1 MKYSVTPHQ
10 YGSFVFNT
18 FDKVM
23 THFTNKFFQNNITE
37 DGRTFLY
44 DLGDY
49 LDTTKYPCDKIK
61 LDIFTG
67 YNNRIS
73 LFFFYNDEKVSSVEI
88 KFERYG
94 ILKISN
100 YLYFKKDLQIF
111 HHIIEEYFDNKNLNI
126 YKEWFDKCNIHTDR
140 NNEIKVEDYRDYK
153 PNGEFVILSGSL
165 EDIFDEYTTHND
177 RLKYCNGDFWR
188 FADTDI
194 QTLYSLFIIN
204 YKGNYFLNNAVKRGV
219 IID

>member
-1 MKYSVTPHQ
+1 MKYSVTTHQ

-37 DGRTFLY
+37 DGRTFLH

-111 HHIIEEYFDNKNLNI
+111 HPIIEEYFDNKNLNI
-126 YKEWFDKCNIHTDR
+126 YKEWLDKCNIHTDR

-165 EDIFDEYTTHND
+165 EDIFDKYTTHND

-188 FADTDI
+188 FANADI

>member
-1 MKYSVTPHQ
+1 MKYSVSTHK

-23 THFTNKFFQNNITE
+23 THFTNKFFQNSIIE
-37 DGRTFLY
+37 DGRTFLH
-44 DLGDY
+44 DMGDY
-49 LDTTKYPCDKIK
+49 LDTTKYPCTKIN
-61 LDIFTG
+61 LNIFTG

-73 LFFFYNDEKVSSVEI
+73 LTFSYNDEKVSWVEI
-88 KFERYG
+88 EFERYG

-100 YLYFKKDLQIF
+100 YIYYKKDLQIF
-111 HHIIEEYFDNKNLNI
+111 HHIIEEYFDKKNLNI
-126 YKEWFDKCNIHTDR
+126 YKEWLDKCNIYTDR

-177 RLKYCNGDFWR
+177 RLKYCNGDYWR
-188 FADTDI
+188 FADTNI

-219 IID
+219 TID

>member
-1 MKYSVTPHQ
+1 MKYSVTTHQ
-10 YGSFVFNT
+10 YGSFVFDT

-23 THFTNKFFQNNITE
+23 AHFTNKFLQNSTTE

-49 LDTTKYPCDKIK
+49 LDTTKYPCDKIN

-67 YNNRIS
+67 YNDRIS
-73 LFFFYNDEKVSSVEI
+73 LSFSYNNEKVSWVQIE
-88 KFERYG
+88 FERYG

-100 YLYFKKDLQIF
+100 YTYYKKDLQVF
-111 HHIIEEYFDNKNLNI
+111 HHIIEEYFNNKNQTI
-126 YKEWFDKCNIHTDR
+126 YNEWLDKCNIYSDR
-140 NNEIKVEDYRDYK
+140 ENEIKVNDYRDYK
-153 PNGEFVILSGSL
+153 PNGDFFILTGSL
-165 EDIFDEYTTHND
+165 EDIFDKYTTHND

-188 FADTDI
+188 FANADI

-204 YKGNYFLNNAVKRGV
+204 YNGNYFLDNAVKRGV
-219 IID
+219 TID

>member
-1 MKYSVTPHQ
+1 MKYSVRTHH
-10 YGSFVFNT
+10 YDSFVFDT

-23 THFTNKFFQNNITE
+23 AHFTNKFFRNSTTE

-49 LDTTKYPCDKIK
+49 LDTTKYPCDKIN
-61 LDIFTG
+61 LQVFTG

-73 LFFFYNDEKVSSVEI
+73 LVFSYNNEEVAWVQIE
-88 KFERYG
+88 FERYG

-100 YLYFKKDLQIF
+100 YTYYKKDLQIF
-111 HHIIEEYFDNKNLNI
+111 HHIIEEYFNNKNQTI
-126 YKEWFDKCNIHTDR
+126 YNEWLDKCNIHTDR
-140 NNEIKVEDYRDYK
+140 SNEIKVEDYRDYK

-165 EDIFDEYTTHND
+165 EDIFDKYTTHND
-177 RLKYCNGDFWR
+177 KLKYCNGDFWR
-188 FADTDI
+188 FADADI

-204 YKGNYFLNNAVKRGV
+204 YNGNYFLDNAVKRGV

>member
-1 MKYSVTPHQ
+1 MKYSVRTHQ
-10 YGSFVFNT
+10 YDSFVFDT

-23 THFTNKFFQNNITE
+23 ARFTNKFFRNSTTE

-49 LDTTKYPCDKIK
+49 LDTTKYPCDKIN
-61 LDIFTG
+61 LNIFTG
-67 YNNRIS
+67 YDNRIGLS
-73 LFFFYNDEKVSSVEI
+73 FSYYDEEVSWVQIE
-88 KFERYG
+88 FERYG

-100 YLYFKKDLQIF
+100 YTYYKKDLQIF
-111 HHIIEEYFDNKNLNI
+111 HHIIEEYFNNKNQTI
-126 YKEWFDKCNIHTDR
+126 YNEWLDKCNIRTDR
-140 NNEIKVEDYRDYK
+140 SNEIKVEDYRDYK

-165 EDIFDEYTTHND
+165 EDIFDKYTTHND

-188 FADTDI
+188 FADADI

-204 YKGNYFLNNAVKRGV
+204 YNGNYFLDNAVKRGV

>member
-1 MKYSVTPHQ
+1 MKYSVTTHQ
-10 YGSFVFNT
+10 YGSFVFDT

-23 THFTNKFFQNNITE
+23 AHFTNKFLQNSTTE

-49 LDTTKYPCDKIK
+49 LDTTKYPCDKIN

-67 YNNRIS
+67 YNDRIS
-73 LFFFYNDEKVSSVEI
+73 LSFSYNNEKVSWVQIE
-88 KFERYG
+88 FERYG

-100 YLYFKKDLQIF
+100 YTYYKKDLQVF
-111 HHIIEEYFDNKNLNI
+111 HHIIEEYFNNKNQTI
-126 YKEWFDKCNIHTDR
+126 YNEWLDKCNIYSDR
-140 NNEIKVEDYRDYK
+140 ENEIKVNDYRDYK
-153 PNGEFVILSGSL
+153 PNGDFVILTGSL
-165 EDIFDEYTTHND
+165 EDIFDKYTTHND

-188 FADTDI
+188 FANADI

-204 YKGNYFLNNAVKRGV
+204 YNGNYFLDNAVKRGV
-219 IID
+219 TID

>member
-73 LFFFYNDEKVSSVEI
+73 LFFFYC
-88 KFERYG
+88 
-94 ILKISN
+94 
-100 YLYFKKDLQIF
+100 DL
-111 HHIIEEYFDNKNLNI
+111 
-126 YKEWFDKCNIHTDR
+126 
-140 NNEIKVEDYRDYK
+140 
-153 PNGEFVILSGSL
+153 
-165 EDIFDEYTTHND
+165 
-177 RLKYCNGDFWR
+177 
-188 FADTDI
+188 
-194 QTLYSLFIIN
+194 
-204 YKGNYFLNNAVKRGV
+204 
-219 IID
+219 

>member
-67 YNNRIS
+67 YSNRIS

-126 YKEWFDKCNIHTDR
+126 YKEWLDKCNIK
-140 NNEIKVEDYRDYK
+140 I
-153 PNGEFVILSGSL
+153 
-165 EDIFDEYTTHND
+165 
-177 RLKYCNGDFWR
+177 
-188 FADTDI
+188 
-194 QTLYSLFIIN
+194 
-204 YKGNYFLNNAVKRGV
+204 
-219 IID
+219 

>member
-1 MKYSVTPHQ
+1 MKYSVTTHQ
-10 YGSFVFNT
+10 YGSFVFDT

-23 THFTNKFFQNNITE
+23 AHFTNKFLQNSTTE

-49 LDTTKYPCDKIK
+49 LDTTKYPCDKIN

-67 YNNRIS
+67 YNDRIS
-73 LFFFYNDEKVSSVEI
+73 LSFSYNNEKVSWVQIE
-88 KFERYG
+88 FERYG

-100 YLYFKKDLQIF
+100 YTYYKKDLQVF
-111 HHIIEEYFDNKNLNI
+111 HYIIEEYFNNKNQTI
-126 YKEWFDKCNIHTDR
+126 YNEWLDKCNIYSDR
-140 NNEIKVEDYRDYK
+140 ENEIKVNDYRDYK
-153 PNGEFVILSGSL
+153 PNGDFFILTGSL
-165 EDIFDEYTTHND
+165 EDIFDKYTTHND

-188 FADTDI
+188 FANADI

-204 YKGNYFLNNAVKRGV
+204 YNGNYFLDNAVKRGV
-219 IID
+219 TID